1 MNSFFIPQLGSQIYT
16 MAGMT
21 TRLQL
26 QADHSGTY
34 RGLSANFSG
43 EGFADMRFTVDAV
56 SPASF
61 AQWVNTAR
69 SAGHELNAQAYAD
82 LAKPSS
88 AVAPFT
94 YREVSPDLFKGI
106 LNSAMQWRDD
116 PSQLACL
123 SSERTER

>member
-1 MNSFFIPQLGSQIYT
+1 

-21 TRLQL
+21 TTLHL

-43 EGFADMRFTVDAV
+43 EGFADMRFNVDAV
-56 SPASF
+56 PPERF
-61 AQWVNTAR
+61 TQWV
-69 SAGHELNAQAYAD
+69 SATRGAGPELDTQAYAD

-88 AVAPFT
+88 AVEPFT
-94 YREVSPDLFKGI
+94 YRAVSPRLFDGI

-116 PSQLACL
+116 PSQLACMP
-123 SSERTER
+123 SERAER